1 MNVINKSSL
10 ILFSLSMLFFAGSC
24 TTVDFDEVIESG
36 ENSKSNLKIMT
47 RSSNADE
54 LNYPVIIYA
63 FNEDGVLEAEQE
75 LSSSGENLSLALNE
89 GLHHLVAL
97 SDYSDYTIPQSK
109 SYESLISMPEVNYSK
124 SALRMGAA
132 DVNMKLGSQTTNISL
147 SYAVCSINLSL
158 SNVPSDVKSVAVTL
172 SNLHTAKS
180 FSGKDAGTETITVNC
195 SKDNGIWT
203 TGNFYVFGNSSSSL
217 VLSISLTS
225 SNGTSTYGYTYNT
238 SLKPGVPY
246 QFKGSYTEG
255 LSVNGS
261 INFGGWGDS
270 VVAEFNFGP
279 GSTSGKSDK
288 VEQISVASIP
298 QANTIWK
305 GHVVACVQNQTETD
319 ADLILLSLNEWAGMT
334 STYHA
339 TNPMAAQSVADS
351 YVETD
356 MDNWTVPT
364 KEQASILKGLYYD
377 EELFS
382 LNATIESAGG
392 VTLSVED
399 EKGSNVRY
407 LCEDA
412 TYTFVFKNNSSIT
425 KAGAT
430 VSTYHLRL
438 VKVVHVSTE

>member
-132 DVNMKLGSQTTNISL
+132 DVNMKSGSQTTNISL

-298 QANTIWK
+298 QAKTIWK

-334 STYHA
+334 SAYHA

-351 YVETD
+351 YIETD

-377 EELFS
+377 EELSS

-438 VKVVHVSTE
+438 VNVVHASTE

>member
-132 DVNMKLGSQTTNISL
+132 DVNMKSGSQTTNISL

-334 STYHA
+334 SAYHA

-351 YVETD
+351 YIETD

-377 EELFS
+377 EELSS

-438 VKVVHVSTE
+438 VKVVQV

>member
-1 MNVINKSSL
+1 MNIINKSSL

-132 DVNMKLGSQTTNISL
+132 DVNMKSGSQTTNISL

-203 TGNFYVFGNSSSSL
+203 TGNFYVFGNSSSKSFDSRYFGI
-217 VLSISLTS
+217 VKSDEVIATVKPILTL
-225 SNGTSTYGYTYNT
+225 
-238 SLKPGVPY
+238 SLK
-246 QFKGSYTEG
+246 
-255 LSVNGS
+255 
-261 INFGGWGDS
+261 
-270 VVAEFNFGP
+270 
-279 GSTSGKSDK
+279 
-288 VEQISVASIP
+288 
-298 QANTIWK
+298 
-305 GHVVACVQNQTETD
+305 
-319 ADLILLSLNEWAGMT
+319 
-334 STYHA
+334 
-339 TNPMAAQSVADS
+339 
-351 YVETD
+351 
-356 MDNWTVPT
+356 
-364 KEQASILKGLYYD
+364 
-377 EELFS
+377 
-382 LNATIESAGG
+382 
-392 VTLSVED
+392 
-399 EKGSNVRY
+399 
-407 LCEDA
+407 
-412 TYTFVFKNNSSIT
+412 
-425 KAGAT
+425 
-430 VSTYHLRL
+430 
-438 VKVVHVSTE
+438 